1 MSGNPTVASVVAQ
14 DLAGYGARRCFGLL
28 GTANFKISHGLVEAG
43 VELISA
49 RHEGNAAAMGDAY
62 AKASGELTLVSVHSG
77 PGLTNALTGIAEA
90 AKSRTPLLVLA
101 GDVPNGAV
109 KNNFYIEQGEMVRA
123 VGAVSERLH
132 TPGSAR
138 EDMLRAVTRALRDRQ
153 TVVLSMPLDVQHAP
167 LASNL
172 PPLELP
178 PAPGRLHP
186 DPRAVERLA
195 DALARAQRPLIL
207 GGRGAVISDAEQD
220 LVALADS
227 TGALLAT
234 SVCGHG
240 LFSGNPWSVGIS
252 GGFSSPVADELI
264 SESDFILAFGAS
276 LTQWTTKKGK
286 LIAPGAVVAQV
297 DVDVPKLGYQMP
309 VQLAVHGDA
318 KATAEALLT
327 ELGKRGGSKTGRRN
341 NAMRERIRAGDNHHF
356 PHPDE
361 SSKQF
366 IDPRTLSKAVDAIL
380 PADRV
385 VASDSGHFCGWVPR
399 YLRVPNARASCL
411 SHSFQ
416 SVGLGLPSTI
426 GLAIANPGKLA
437 VLGTGDGGFLMS
449 MADMETTVRL
459 GLADVHPGLQRRV
472 LRGRS
477 ALLRP
482 PRLFDRHREISR
494 HRFRRDRPRLR
505 RARRHGAHAGRS
517 RSGQSLGRRRRARRV
532 RDRRQ
537 DQSEP
542 RSRLARRA
550 FSVLTLPLVGRVGWG
565 REERAIVD
573 GCITPRDL
581 TYEHSSTFVC
591 DLPTPTPAPPHK
603 GEGKR

>member
-1 MSGNPTVASVVAQ
+1 MSGNPTVASVIAA

-43 VELISA
+43 VEFISA
-49 RHEGNAAAMGDAY
+49 RHECNAASMGDAY
-62 AKASGELTLVSVHSG
+62 AKATGELTLVSVHSG

-90 AKSRTPLLVLA
+90 AKSRTPLVVLA
-101 GDVPNGAV
+101 GDVPTGAV
-109 KNNFYIEQGEMVRA
+109 KNNFYIEQAEMVRA

-132 TPGSAR
+132 TPNSAR
-138 EDMLRAVTRALRDRQ
+138 EDTLRAVTRALRDRQ

-186 DPRAVERLA
+186 DPQTIERLA
-195 DALARAQRPLIL
+195 DALTRAQRPLVL
-207 GGRGAVISDAEQD
+207 GGRGAVISGAEPV
-220 LVALADS
+220 LVALADRV
-227 TGALLAT
+227 GALLAT

-240 LFSGNPWSVGIS
+240 LFSGNPWSLGIS

-264 SESDFILAFGAS
+264 PESDFILGFGAS
-276 LTQWTTKKGK
+276 FTPWTTKKGK
-286 LIAPGAVVAQV
+286 LIGPGAVVAQV
-297 DVDVPKLGYQMP
+297 DIDMPKLGYQMP
-309 VQLAVHGDA
+309 VHHAVHGDA
-318 KATAEALLT
+318 RATAEALLA
-327 ELGKRGGSKTGRRN
+327 ELDRRGVTGKFGRRDE
-341 NAMRERIRAGDNHHF
+341 AMRERIHAGDNHHF

-361 SSKQF
+361 SGAAF

-380 PADRV
+380 PLDRV

-449 MADMETTVRL
+449 IADLETAIRLGLRMCILVYNDSSYAAEVHYFRRQGFSVDIVQFPETDFAAIARGYDARGTTVRT
-459 GLADVHPGLQRRV
+459 LADLEPVKAWVAEGAPGV
-472 LRGRS
+472 
-477 ALLRP
+477 
-482 PRLFDRHREISR
+482 F
-494 HRFRRDRPRLR
+494 
-505 RARRHGAHAGRS
+505 
-517 RSGQSLGRRRRARRV
+517 V
-532 RDRRQ
+532 
-537 DQSEP
+537 
-542 RSRLARRA
+542 
-550 FSVLTLPLVGRVGWG
+550 
-565 REERAIVD
+565 VD
-573 GCITPRDL
+573 GKINPNLEADWHA
-581 TYEHSSTFVC
+581 EHFPK
-591 DLPTPTPAPPHK
+591 DAH
-603 GEGKR
+603 

>member
-1 MSGNPTVASVVAQ
+1 MSNPTVAAVIAK

-62 AKASGELTLVSVHSG
+62 AKATGELTLVSVHSG

-109 KNNFYIEQGEMVRA
+109 KNNFYIEQAEMVRS

-132 TPGSAR
+132 TVGSAR
-138 EDMLRAVTRALRDRQ
+138 EDALRAVTRALRDRQ
-153 TVVLSMPLDVQHAP
+153 TVVLSMPLDVQHAT

-178 PAPGRLHP
+178 PVPGRLHP

-195 DALARAQRPLIL
+195 DALLRAQRPLIL
-207 GGRGAVISDAEQD
+207 GGRGAVIAGAERD
-220 LVALADS
+220 LVALADA

-297 DVDVPKLGYQMP
+297 DVDMPKLGYQMP
-309 VQLAVHGDA
+309 VQIAVHGDA
-318 KATAEALLT
+318 KATTEALLA
-327 ELGKRGGSKTGRRN
+327 ELGKRSSDKAGRRS
-341 NAMRERIRAGDNHHF
+341 NATRERIRSGDNHHF

-361 SSKQF
+361 STEKF

-380 PADRV
+380 PVDRV

-399 YLRVPNARASCL
+399 YLRVPNPRASCL

-416 SVGLGLPSTI
+416 SVGLGLPSII

-437 VLGTGDGGFLMS
+437 VLGVGDGGYLMS

-459 GLADVHPGLQRRV
+459 GLRMCILVYNDASYAAEVHYFGRQGLSTDIV
-472 LRGRS
+472 KFPDTDFAAIARGYGARS
-477 ALLRP
+477 ATVRTLADLDP
-482 PRLFDRHREISR
+482 VKAWVAEGCPGVFVIDGKINPNLEADW
-494 HRFRRDRPRLR
+494 
-505 RARRHGAHAGRS
+505 HA
-517 RSGQSLGRRRRARRV
+517 
-532 RDRRQ
+532 
-537 DQSEP
+537 
-542 RSRLARRA
+542 
-550 FSVLTLPLVGRVGWG
+550 
-565 REERAIVD
+565 
-573 GCITPRDL
+573 
-581 TYEHSSTFVC
+581 EHF
-591 DLPTPTPAPPHK
+591 PN
-603 GEGKR
+603 

>member
-1 MSGNPTVASVVAQ
+1 MSGNPTVASVVAK

-49 RHEGNAAAMGDAY
+49 RHEGNAAAMADAY
-62 AKASGELTLVSVHSG
+62 AKATGELTLVSVHSG

-90 AKSRTPLLVLA
+90 AKSRTPLVVLA

-109 KNNFYIEQGEMVRA
+109 KNNFYIEQADMVRA

-138 EDMLRAVTRALRDRQ
+138 EDALRAVTRALRDRQ
-153 TVVLSMPLDVQHAP
+153 TVVLSMPLDVQHTP

-178 PAPGRLHP
+178 PAPGRLFP

-195 DALARAQRPLIL
+195 EALMRARRPLIL
-207 GGRGAVISDAEQD
+207 GGRGAVIADAEHD
-220 LVALADS
+220 LVALADRA
-227 TGALLAT
+227 GALLAT

-264 SESDFILAFGAS
+264 AESDFILAFGAS

-297 DVDVPKLGYQMP
+297 DVDAPKLGYQMP
-309 VQLAVHGDA
+309 VQIAVHGDA
-318 KATAEALLT
+318 KATAQSLLE
-327 ELGKRGGSKTGRRN
+327 ELGKRAPSLPSPASGGGKGGGGRRN

-361 SSKQF
+361 SSEKF

-399 YLRVPNARASCL
+399 YLRVPNPRASCL

-416 SVGLGLPSTI
+416 SVGLGLPSAI
-426 GLAIANPGKLA
+426 GLAIANPEKLA
-437 VLGTGDGGFLMS
+437 VLGAGDGGLLMS
-449 MADMETTVRL
+449 IADLETAVRL
-459 GLADVHPGLQRRV
+459 GLRMCILVYNDASYAAEVHY
-472 LRGRS
+472 
-477 ALLRP
+477 
-482 PRLFDRHREISR
+482 
-494 HRFRRDRPRLR
+494 FRRQ
-505 RARRHGAHAGRS
+505 G
-517 RSGQSLGRRRRARRV
+517 
-532 RDRRQ
+532 
-537 DQSEP
+537 
-542 RSRLARRA
+542 
-550 FSVLTLPLVGRVGWG
+550 FSVDIVQFPETDFAAIARGYGARAATVRTLADLDPVKTWVAEGAPGVFV
-565 REERAIVD
+565 ID
-573 GCITPRDL
+573 GKINPNLEADWHA
-581 TYEHSSTFVC
+581 EHFPS
-591 DLPTPTPAPPHK
+591 
-603 GEGKR
+603 